1 IAAIMATMAMIL
13 RSMASAPVGGPGGTS
28 GSGSATRAAYHS
40 TAPRTRSRKTAVI
53 SAGRLVTMQWE
64 GQASGR
70 RRNRVFGI
78 GDRARNRDGRA
89 GLDNNLA
96 TRVDVEWKAVHGTRS
111 GALNNL
117 PVAVV
122 DRAVARA
129 LEAPFVGKR

>member
-1 IAAIMATMAMIL
+1 MATMAMIL

-64 GQASGR
+64 RQASGR
-70 RRNRVFGI
+70 RRNRVFGLC
-78 GDRARNRDGRA
+78 DRARDGDGRA
-89 GLDNNLA
+89 GLDDDLA
-96 TRVDVEWKAVHGTRS
+96 TRVDVEWEAVHGTRG
-111 GALNNL
+111 GALNDL

-122 DRAVARA
+122 DRAVAGA
-129 LEAPFVGKR
+129 LEAALVGER